1 MTPQNAEN
9 FLAEFWSREQLA
21 QALKV
26 TTRTLSLWSRRGFIP
41 PSVMLGGRRLF
52 RKSSV
57 ENWLLANERV
67 PKVEVQ
73 GRRGRRRA

>member
-1 MTPQNAEN
+1 MIQSNVQN

-21 QALKV
+21 RALNV
-26 TTRTLSLWSRRGFIP
+26 TTRTLSLWSRRGFSP
-41 PSVMLGGRRLF
+41 PSIMLGGRRLF

-57 ENWLLANERV
+57 ESWLLANERV

-73 GRRGRRRA
+73 GRRVRRRA

>member
-1 MTPQNAEN
+1 MDTPEN
-9 FLAEFWSREQLA
+9 ILGQYFTRGQLA
-21 QALKV
+21 RELNV
-26 TTRTLSLWSRRGFIP
+26 STRTLSLWSRRGFIP